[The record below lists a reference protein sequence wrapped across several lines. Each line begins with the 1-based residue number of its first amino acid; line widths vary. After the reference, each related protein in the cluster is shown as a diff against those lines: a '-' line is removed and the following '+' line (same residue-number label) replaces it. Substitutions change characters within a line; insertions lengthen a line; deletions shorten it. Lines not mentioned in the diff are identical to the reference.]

1 MRVQRLIQ
9 MTSNW
14 DVYKT
19 LSRWFMAILLVLIL
33 KKQKQKKTEGT
44 VTKMDPSH
52 SSLSKKEKLALS
64 SF

>member
-1 MRVQRLIQ
+1 MRVQRLSQ

-33 KKQKQKKTEGT
+33 KKEKKKTEGT

-52 SSLSKKEKLALS
+52 SSLSKKEKLALR

>member
-1 MRVQRLIQ
+1 M
-9 MTSNW
+9 
-14 DVYKT
+14 VYGNIIST
-19 LSRWFMAILLVLIL
+19 HI
-33 KKQKQKKTEGT
+33 KKKKKTEGT

>member
-1 MRVQRLIQ
+1 M
-9 MTSNW
+9 
-14 DVYKT
+14 VYGNIIST
-19 LSRWFMAILLVLIL
+19 HI
-33 KKQKQKKTEGT
+33 KKKKKKKEGT